1 MSNESGSEQ
10 PDELLGT
17 ELCQRLEKEH
27 GEILAIKTR
36 AGVAAFKVFSKG
48 DYDRY
53 TDLLMKEGTRA
64 KAFSHIV
71 FASRIHP
78 EAQVFMGWVDKYP
91 GIITTCANPV
101 LEFGG
106 VDTEATTKKYGSA

>member
-10 PDELLGT
+10 PDELLAK
-17 ELCQRLEKEH
+17 ELRDKLEKEH

-36 AGVAAFKVFSKG
+36 AGVVVFKVFSKG

-78 EAQVFMGWVDKYP
+78 EAQAFMNWVDKYP

-106 VDTEATTKKYGSA
+106 VETEAATKKYVSA